1 MEEEI
6 EPLNMVIV
14 TKSTW
19 KQTFPSTVME
29 IYIFFHYLSLYA
41 DKNGHFA
48 GIMLNASTIAL

>member
-1 MEEEI
+1 MKEEI

-19 KQTFPSTVME
+19 KTFPSTVME

-41 DKNGHFA
+41 EKNGHFA